1 MSSLVSVDEI
11 RAAAARL
18 DGVAF
23 RTPLVPFPGADP
35 RLLLKAESL
44 QPTGSFKLRGAYAA
58 ISALPAQVR
67 ARGVVAHSSGNHAWA
82 VAYAAALLGVPATV
96 VVPDNA
102 PPVKLDPVRRL
113 GARIVITQPSLT
125 ARVAA
130 TSELVRR
137 HGYSLIPPF
146 DDRAVIAGQG
156 TIGLEIAA
164 DLPDADQVVVPVG
177 GGGLISGIAAA
188 IRALCPGTRVIGA
201 EPELA
206 ADARD
211 SFRSGRQV
219 AWLARDTQ
227 RTIADALRVEQV
239 GALPLQHLLSQVDDI
254 VTVTDDEIREAVRR
268 IAVQARLVAEPAG
281 AVAVA
286 ACLLRERDLPAAR
299 TRVAVLSGG
308 NIDPAQLAAM
318 LTAGGGSG
326 PGRMA
331 WPGRPGA
338 RAQAARDRHRLGA
351 SCAPHSPIPRPGSC
365 FSPPPPACSTWPA
378 PRPAAARA
386 GPAGERGGQLRPALA
401 PARRDVRGTGEPV
414 PHAARTDRRGR
425 QSRRRPVGSPGQGAG
440 SSLGS
445 HPPVMSSR
453 STASTDCCRDIAEVS
468 IVSSASVGSS

>member
-1 MSSLVSVDEI
+1 VSSLVSIDEI

-23 RTPLVPFPGADP
+23 RTPLVPFPGSDP

-58 ISALPAQVR
+58 ISALPAQVS

-82 VAYAAALLGVPATV
+82 VAYAAARLGVPATV

-113 GARIVITQPSLT
+113 GAQIVTTEASLT

-130 TSELVRR
+130 TDELIRR

-188 IRALCPGTRVIGA
+188 IRALRPGTRVIGA

-239 GALPLQHLLSQVDDI
+239 GALPLQHMLSQVDDI

-268 IAVQARLVAEPAG
+268 IALQARLVAEPAG
-281 AVAVA
+281 AVAAA
-286 ACLLRERDLPAAR
+286 ACLLRERELPAAR

-308 NIDPAQLAAM
+308 NIDPARLAAV
-318 LTAGGGSG
+318 L
-326 PGRMA
+326 
-331 WPGRPGA
+331 
-338 RAQAARDRHRLGA
+338 
-351 SCAPHSPIPRPGSC
+351 
-365 FSPPPPACSTWPA
+365 
-378 PRPAAARA
+378 
-386 GPAGERGGQLRPALA
+386 
-401 PARRDVRGTGEPV
+401 
-414 PHAARTDRRGR
+414 
-425 QSRRRPVGSPGQGAG
+425 
-440 SSLGS
+440 
-445 HPPVMSSR
+445 
-453 STASTDCCRDIAEVS
+453 
-468 IVSSASVGSS
+468 SA